1 MGSSPQSLRS
11 PSPFPAFAY
20 SRTKRHLLFFGGAGG
35 SSSGGGSAGVA
46 VRWAVFECADALRR
60 GREKWRT
67 SDSPAALVEARSP
80 TVLLPLHCHALR
92 RRWTAV
98 FYETRGS
105 FDPKVF
111 GKRQYPPR
119 SPIRFVIVPPFLTAL
134 CVDSARESTSLWTPD
149 ARRKEQK
156 QGFRARGAR
165 RGKGGREARG
175 ARRLVALKKL
185 SQPPPVALLE
195 RPCGDLSPF

>member
-119 SPIRFVIVPPFLTAL
+119 SPIRFVIVPPFLEHTH
-134 CVDSARESTSLWTPD
+134 ARPFPDDVLAHLEIFARNRRQAYFRPLPSFAHRTRASRHCPCRDHSTSG
-149 ARRKEQK
+149 E
-156 QGFRARGAR
+156 GRART
-165 RGKGGREARG
+165 RGSSRA
-175 ARRLVALKKL
+175 
-185 SQPPPVALLE
+185 PT
-195 RPCGDLSPF
+195 C

>member
-20 SRTKRHLLFFGGAGG
+20 SRTKRHLLFFGGARG

-134 CVDSARESTSLWTPD
+134 IVRAPLGIALAAIVPRAVED
-149 ARRKEQK
+149 AHIP
-156 QGFRARGAR
+156 AT
-165 RGKGGREARG
+165 GGEHASKTATVPYFIIG
-175 ARRLVALKKL
+175 HT
-185 SQPPPVALLE
+185 
-195 RPCGDLSPF
+195 